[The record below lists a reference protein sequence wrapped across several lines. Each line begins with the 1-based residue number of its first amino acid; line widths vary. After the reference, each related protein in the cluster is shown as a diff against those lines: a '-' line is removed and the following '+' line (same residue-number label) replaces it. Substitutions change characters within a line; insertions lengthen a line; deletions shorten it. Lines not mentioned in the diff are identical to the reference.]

1 MDYREQL
8 KQKLVTE
15 EEALLRIPDNAYL
28 FTYGY
33 GEPVGI
39 LSRLTE
45 LKGKRKGITFV
56 DSLNAKPYPF
66 YSDSEMRG
74 VVDSESIFF
83 AHFCREFQK
92 TGAISF
98 IPNHLGKGFKD
109 KLWAIRRR
117 SPERPIVYAIQVSPM
132 DEHGYFTTG
141 TVGMSNRMMVENAD
155 IVILEIDENMPRTFG
170 NTYIHVSEASCVY
183 QGPNEMF
190 YMPERPQSELDLKI
204 GQFVADLIEDESTLQ
219 LGIGGIPN
227 AVAVALRD
235 KHNLGVHTEM
245 LSDSLIDLYRAGV
258 VTNAAKT
265 LHKGKMVTAF
275 SFGSRAAYEFLDN
288 NPNVLH
294 LEVGY
299 TNDPAVIRQN
309 RKMVSVNTTLQVDL
323 TGQCASES
331 IGTLQLSGTGGQ
343 TETASG
349 ARQSEGGKSIIAL
362 HSTANVKNADGE
374 RERVSTIVPTQPAGM
389 AISLMRA
396 DVDFVVT
403 EYGVASLRGASVR
416 DRAMELISIAH
427 PDYRDQLMYD
437 AKRLYL
443 M

>member
-227 AVAVALRD
+227 AVAAALKD
-235 KHNLGVHTEM
+235 KHDLGVHTEM

-275 SFGSRAAYEFLDN
+275 SFGSRAAYDFLDN

-362 HSTANVKNADGE
+362 HSTANVKNAGGE

>member
-275 SFGSRAAYEFLDN
+275 SFGSKAAYDFLDN